1 MHPKRTAIFENKT
14 ARVEGESRF
23 IYLAYLK
30 YFFLTD
36 LWFSCIR
43 VYCASLSIKD
53 IRRGEQY
60 NGRFVLPIA
69 VLAMAGVVAV
79 TGASQ
84 VCSVARNRFALIR
97 RWVSRTALWGK
108 ECVCSIRLA
117 AVVPSRALPSVLSRA
132 RFDVQ
137 EVVSGEERTRW
148 LIASPPL
155 FQQWCSPFMHS
166 SLWFIFI
173 LYGKL
178 HQKTMV
184 TGIAG
189 VSLDTVTYTKH
200 E

>member
-1 MHPKRTAIFENKT
+1 MRGRRKQ
-14 ARVEGESRF
+14 
-23 IYLAYLK
+23 IYISSLSK
-30 YFFLTD
+30 IFFLTD
-36 LWFSCIR
+36 QGLSIR
-43 VYCASLSIKD
+43 VYCASLSIKEM
-53 IRRGEQY
+53 RTGEQN

-117 AVVPSRALPSVLSRA
+117 AVVPSRALPSERLSRA

-155 FQQWCSPFMHS
+155 FQQWCGSFMHS